1 MDDANNPAVR
11 LSPKA
16 GFAAARLLPP
26 YMGGQ
31 SHCRH
36 PGESRDPVTFAQRV
50 YAMYRNAKA
59 SVPDIVCDCACR
71 IANTN
76 AESGEFRPLR
86 VLRPWRRKSGIH
98 APGVA
103 RRFTTSKRQRCALVF
118 GCAITRCC
126 PADALPPS
134 LS

>member
-36 PGESRDPVTFAQRV
+36 PGESRDPVTFVQRINATHQASRAGEAQRIPPLV
-50 YAMYRNAKA
+50 
-59 SVPDIVCDCACR
+59 R
-71 IANTN
+71 IWT
-76 AESGEFRPLR
+76 L
-86 VLRPWRRKSGIH
+86 
-98 APGVA
+98 
-103 RRFTTSKRQRCALVF
+103 
-118 GCAITRCC
+118 
-126 PADALPPS
+126 
-134 LS
+134 

>member
-50 YAMYRNAKA
+50 DAMYRNAK
-59 SVPDIVCDCACR
+59 
-71 IANTN
+71 
-76 AESGEFRPLR
+76 
-86 VLRPWRRKSGIH
+86 
-98 APGVA
+98 
-103 RRFTTSKRQRCALVF
+103 
-118 GCAITRCC
+118 
-126 PADALPPS
+126 
-134 LS
+134 

>member
-36 PGESRDPVTFAQRV
+36 PGESRDPV
-50 YAMYRNAKA
+50 
-59 SVPDIVCDCACR
+59 
-71 IANTN
+71 
-76 AESGEFRPLR
+76 
-86 VLRPWRRKSGIH
+86 
-98 APGVA
+98 
-103 RRFTTSKRQRCALVF
+103 
-118 GCAITRCC
+118 
-126 PADALPPS
+126 
-134 LS
+134 